1 MEGDYAIRDRALVD
15 RAATPGMSRSQRW
28 AGGVIALLLLIMGWG
43 AWVFLIGYR
52 PCVLSYG
59 LWRETSLE
67 HVQRTGQALPAPADA
82 HSSSAPGQRVS
93 PS

>member
-43 AWVFLIGYR
+43 AWVCLIGYR
-52 PCVLSYG
+52 PCVLSSV
-59 LWRETSLE
+59 LW
-67 HVQRTGQALPAPADA
+67 H
-82 HSSSAPGQRVS
+82 
-93 PS
+93 

>member
-28 AGGVIALLLLIMGWG
+28 AGGVIALLLLIMCWG

-52 PCVLSYG
+52 PCVLSYV
-59 LWRETSLE
+59 LWR
-67 HVQRTGQALPAPADA
+67 
-82 HSSSAPGQRVS
+82 
-93 PS
+93 